1 MDVAEAHLNP
11 STDIRNVHADYHD
24 ARTIGQ
30 RAADAIAAN
39 VGAWRFV
46 LIQSAVLII
55 WIVGNSIPW
64 FPHWDAEPYILLNL
78 MLSFQAAYTGPIVMM
93 SQNRSAELDRRRAT
107 EDHKII
113 VHIASELDE
122 LREYTGTTMAEVSQL
137 RQMLDASTVTHKE
150 CSCQA
155 PSES

>member
-1 MDVAEAHLNP
+1 MEGRHLDP
-11 STDIRNVHADYHD
+11 HSDIRNVHEDYHES
-24 ARTIGQ
+24 RSFGQ
-30 RAADAIAAN
+30 RAADAISAS
-39 VGAWRFV
+39 VGAWKFI
-46 LIQSAVLII
+46 LIQSTILVL
-55 WIVGNSIPW
+55 WIASNSIQGL
-64 FPHWDAEPYILLNL
+64 PHWDVEPYILLNL

-93 SQNRSAELDRRRAT
+93 SQNRQSVIDRMKAA